1 MIKPAIDDIL
11 ALGHNRYT
19 LVVATAKCARI
30 VTDEYVAQNEEA
42 ERALENRDGAAKPMP
57 SLIRR
62 ESQDEKPVIVAI
74 NRIMNGEYRI
84 VTPDDG
90 AAEEEQA

>member
-11 ALGHNRYT
+11 RSGHNRYT

-30 VTDEYVAQNEEA
+30 VTDEYVAQNEQA
-42 ERALENRDGAAKPMP
+42 ERAAENRDGGAKPMP
-57 SLIRR
+57 AMVRHQP
-62 ESQDEKPVIVAI
+62 QDEKPVIVAI

-84 VTPDDG
+84 VTDEET
-90 AAEEEQA
+90 AE